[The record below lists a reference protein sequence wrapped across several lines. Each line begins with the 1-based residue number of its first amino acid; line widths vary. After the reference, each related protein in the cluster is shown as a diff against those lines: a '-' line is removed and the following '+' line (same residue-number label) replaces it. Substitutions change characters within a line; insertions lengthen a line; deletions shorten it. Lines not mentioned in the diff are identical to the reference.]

1 MAFTL
6 AHPAVILSL
15 KNKKPNMFN
24 LPNVYNVHN
33 VVGIFGFKSMVIFY
47 RVYLVSFLT
56 GAIIGMI
63 VVSFIFLYILDYT
76 INERFCIH

>member
-24 LPNVYNVHN
+24 LLGHN
-33 VVGIFGFKSMVIFY
+33 MHYGDS
-47 RVYLVSFLT
+47 T
-56 GAIIGMI
+56 
-63 VVSFIFLYILDYT
+63 
-76 INERFCIH
+76 NCI